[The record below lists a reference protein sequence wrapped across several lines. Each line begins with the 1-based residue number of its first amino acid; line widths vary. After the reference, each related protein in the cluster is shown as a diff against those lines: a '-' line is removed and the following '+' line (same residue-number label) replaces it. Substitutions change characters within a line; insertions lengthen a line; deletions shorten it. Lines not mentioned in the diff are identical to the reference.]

1 MGMQSRSQQ
10 SRAHTGTQCPLEC
23 PGTRF
28 FTSIG
33 AEPELWRGWSEY
45 RTRALRPGIKCERC
59 LKRLRTVIFIAKDSA
74 ILLA

>member
-10 SRAHTGTQCPLEC
+10 SRAHTGTRCPLEC

-45 RTRALRPGIKCERC
+45 RTRALRERC